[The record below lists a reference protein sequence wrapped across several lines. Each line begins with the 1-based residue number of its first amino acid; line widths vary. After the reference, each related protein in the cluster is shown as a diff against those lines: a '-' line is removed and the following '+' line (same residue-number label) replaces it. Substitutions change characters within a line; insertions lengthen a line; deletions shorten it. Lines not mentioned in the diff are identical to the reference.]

1 MPNGSFMILWFLGWV
16 YTSSPSIIPS
26 SSRLLSTLQLGEEN
40 KNKIHSYT
48 FDPRV
53 KSMQNGLTWMTF
65 CDPTIS
71 TISRFGLQNVVNKT
85 IEGIVQSEYFS
96 ALQTMLEKHS
106 RHSKKAP
113 WRIPSMTAWRRSNW
127 LNQSPIHRIMSWTIL
142 GITRL
147 SWPLQH
153 LVAYQLSLRSCIQPI
168 QTGVEFPHKW
178 RFPWKII
185 YKWVIFHCHFDYQ
198 GVTDK
203 KSCQPWMNQPFWIK
217 LMKGLFDLLQKMII
231 FYCNGI
237 PPEANQEFLDCWSMK
252 PLEYS
257 VR

>member
-1 MPNGSFMILWFLGWV
+1 MDWNLWNFPLLGFISTGRLNINTFVHLWHAKWFIHDTLVPRLGIYQFSLHYSKLIKASFYIAAG
-16 YTSSPSIIPS
+16 
-26 SSRLLSTLQLGEEN
+26 GEN

-127 LNQSPIHRIMSWTIL
+127 LNQSTNRI
-142 GITRL
+142 
-147 SWPLQH
+147 
-153 LVAYQLSLRSCIQPI
+153 LRFTVLWAGQY
-168 QTGVEFPHKW
+168 W
-178 RFPWKII
+178 
-185 YKWVIFHCHFDYQ
+185 
-198 GVTDK
+198 
-203 KSCQPWMNQPFWIK
+203 
-217 LMKGLFDLLQKMII
+217 
-231 FYCNGI
+231 
-237 PPEANQEFLDCWSMK
+237 A
-252 PLEYS
+252 
-257 VR
+257 